1 MIMLNKVPFSILGIC
16 LQVLLSSSF
25 AHGASKGISFQAFIK
40 SPTGVAV
47 NTSGISVNAKILAP
61 NGCILREEIFSNVN
75 VVNGYLSIVVT
86 KGTAGGAD
94 RGLSHTK
101 IFDNA
106 SGEIAGLTCI
116 NADGSVNGTVT
127 SYTPM
132 PGDSRKLRL
141 STILGEDPIVADFN
155 LRSVPFAV
163 NAEAV
168 NGKTDSDFVN
178 INAGQGLTQTNIESI
193 FNRFTKLDAILNG
206 FNAAGTAAGINV
218 TGNATNV
225 TGTVAI
231 ANGGTGATTL
241 TGAKTALGI
250 GTVAALDLPT
260 PLDAT
265 KVLKGD
271 GTWGTITGG
280 VSSVAGKTGAVT
292 LTNADVSGLGPLA
305 TMSTS
310 GTPDGSKFL
319 RDDGAW
325 TAISATDT
333 TKLPLSGGTMTGA
346 LNMSSQDI
354 TAVNNVN
361 ATNVNAGTG
370 AFTNLKVYDGSAN
383 YLTQNYPTGGA
394 SYTIKWPASVGSA
407 NQVLQISS
415 IAGNVATLGW
425 TTGASSGV
433 SSVTAAGTAGN
444 PLSVGGTASAPTIDI
459 SAATSS
465 VNGYLKSADWTT
477 FNSKQAGST
486 ELSGLVTGMVS
497 TGIVQ
502 RTAAGTYTTLGTSSP
517 LSVVAGDITLGTVPV
532 GNGGTGS
539 TDGSI
544 SGTGALT
551 FAAGGTNQNVT
562 LTPSGTGSTI
572 LNGNIGIRTSS
583 PGQALSVGN
592 SIQATSDYSTAYAP
606 RQVQINDLYTNTASG
621 QHSTMS
627 IFAQAGASAN
637 STSVDTAFQVDNF
650 VPSSQTVNYGQKI
663 GIRAQVNNAGSGN
676 AGNATGAYFLANY
689 SGTGTPGA
697 ITGSTS
703 TASNLS
709 AVTMS
714 TAYGS
719 QSSAMNSST
728 GSITNAYGAFN
739 SVLNSTGT
747 ITTAYGIY
755 GNVGNNSTG
764 TVGTAYGLYSNI
776 TNGASATMTSA
787 YGLYLTKSVNG
798 VASSNNFGIYQA
810 DSSNNYF
817 AGNLGMG
824 LTNPSAALHL
834 RSGTP
839 MAGTAP
845 LKLTAGI
852 NLTTPE
858 AGAIEYD
865 GTSLYYT
872 DETATRR
879 AIAST
884 AVGSG
889 AFSGVSS
896 LTNASGDITL
906 APATSSGA
914 VLVNSGAASTGTS
927 SGAVVVT
934 GGMGLS
940 GDIFSGASINA
951 TTAMTAGSSLTT
963 PQIYGSSAASGNVKI
978 DGTSHATKGHVLL
991 ASAGGNVGIG
1001 PTSPSNRL
1009 VIGDDSIG
1017 ATGFPNYSASIGN
1030 ATGNS
1035 QLRVGQASTAWG
1047 GMVWQYNATPANGY
1061 LALTTNGTNGLV
1073 LQQNG
1078 GNVGIGTTSPLA
1090 VLHLQTQGGRQ
1101 EILNDSYS
1109 GSGVTGAPS
1118 PNFAGRSARG
1128 TPSAPVAVASGDV
1141 LSYFTGRGYNS
1152 SSSNFVGSPSF
1163 LNGAYI
1169 SMKAAEDWTGAGNG
1183 AYMAF
1188 MTSPVGAASNG
1199 YERMRIAPSGNVGIG
1214 TTDPVVTLDLGGGS
1228 FNAGGLSTK
1237 KLYSGT
1243 WDTTKKLQIS
1253 AASLSS
1259 TNTTFK
1265 LIFKSTAA
1273 CGATYFEE
1281 WTVQYG
1287 AYNQSWGNSLIIR
1300 NRQLGGGNCGYNINP
1315 SIAFEGSWP
1324 SVVSISDTNP
1334 IPNLEIY
1341 FQGYGAG
1348 DISTSLVAGTVT
1360 GQNNQLITENFINN
1374 YVGIGTTS
1382 PNQKLQV
1389 GSSGDGSVAVANAW
1403 NTFSDIRLKK
1413 DFEKIPN
1420 ACAMIDKLN
1429 GYYYHWKT
1437 GEDHSRQVGVIAQEV
1452 ERVLP
1457 ELVKTGDD
1465 GIKTVD
1471 YPKLT
1476 AVLIEASKQHNR
1488 DIAAV
1493 KAKAVQL
1500 EVENAKLKQENADI
1514 KARLERIEKAL
1525 SRVDSII
1532 KK

>member
-1 MIMLNKVPFSILGIC
+1 MKFKVFSMMPNKIFL
-16 LQVLLSSSF
+16 VLIKMALLLLTSPSW
-25 AHGASKGISFQAFIK
+25 AVNKGISFQTFIK
-40 SPTGVAV
+40 SPNGTTVNATGL
-47 NTSGISVNAKILAP
+47 TVNAKVLAP
-61 NGCILREEIFSNVN
+61 NGCILREENFSNVD
-75 VVNGYLSIVVT
+75 VVNGYMNIIVT
-86 KGTAGGAD
+86 KGTVGGAD
-94 RGLSHTK
+94 RGFSVQK
-101 IFDNA
+101 IFDNTPLV
-106 SGEIAGLTCI
+106 ITGLTCV
-116 NADGSVNGTVT
+116 NADGSVNGAVT
-127 SYTPM
+127 SYTPSSS
-132 PGDSRKLRL
+132 DIRKLRI
-141 STILGEDPIVADFN
+141 STLLGSDTIIADFN
-155 LRSVPFAV
+155 LRSVPFAS
-163 NAEAV
+163 NAETV
-168 NGKTDSDFVN
+168 NGKVDTDFVN
-178 INAGQGLTQTNIESI
+178 INNSQKLSQANVESI
-193 FNRFTKLDAILNG
+193 FNRFTKLDAILNS
-206 FNAAGTAAGINV
+206 FNAGGTAAGINV
-218 TGNATNV
+218 TGNAANV

-241 TGAKTALGI
+241 AGAKTALGI

-292 LTNADVSGLGPLA
+292 LTNSDVSGLGPLA

-333 TKLPLSGGTMTGA
+333 TKLPLSGGTITGA

-361 ATNVNAGTG
+361 ATNVNAGAG

-383 YLTQNYPTGGA
+383 YLTQNYPTGGT

-407 NQVLQISS
+407 NQVLQINS
-415 IAGNVATLGW
+415 ISGNVATLGW
-425 TTGASSGV
+425 ATGASSGV

-465 VNGYLKSADWTT
+465 ANGYLKSADWAT

-532 GNGGTGS
+532 GTGGTGS

-583 PGQALSVGN
+583 PVQALSVGN
-592 SIQATSDYSTAYAP
+592 SIQATSDYSTAYVP

-650 VPSSQTVNYGQKI
+650 VPSSQTVNYAQKI

-676 AGNATGAYFLANY
+676 AGNATGGQFLANY

-714 TAYGS
+714 TVYGS
-719 QSSAMNSST
+719 QSSALNSST
-728 GSITNAYGAFN
+728 GSITNAYGALN

-747 ITTAYGIY
+747 VTAAYGIY
-755 GNVGNNSTG
+755 GNVGNLSTG

-834 RSGTP
+834 RSGTS

-852 NLTTPE
+852 NLMTPE

-879 AIAST
+879 TIAST
-884 AVGSG
+884 ATGSG

-906 APATSSGA
+906 APATLSGA

-978 DGTSHATKGHVLL
+978 DGTSNATKGHVLL

-1001 PTSPSNRL
+1001 TTGPLTKLNVQVANAPNTDDGITVGRAMNASLIGLKLKSDGSGNYRGAITSKGNGFSETEVMTFL
-1009 VIGDDSIG
+1009 ADG
-1017 ATGFPNYSASIGN
+1017 TGS
-1030 ATGNS
+1030 
-1035 QLRVGQASTAWG
+1035 
-1047 GMVWQYNATPANGY
+1047 
-1061 LALTTNGTNGLV
+1061 
-1073 LQQNG
+1073 
-1078 GNVGIGTTSPLA
+1078 GNVGIGTTSPLT
-1090 VLHLQTQGGRQ
+1090 VLHLQKQGAGGEQ
-1101 EILNDSYS
+1101 QVYLDSYS
-1109 GSGVTGAPS
+1109 GSSSGAPS
-1118 PNFAGRSARG
+1118 PNFVGRSSRG
-1128 TPSAPVAVASGDV
+1128 TPEAPLAVGTNDV
-1141 LSYFTGRGYNS
+1141 LSYLTGRGYNS
-1152 SSSNFVGSPSF
+1152 SSSNFAGAAGF

-1169 SMKAAEDWTGAGNG
+1169 AMMAAENWTGAGNG
-1183 AYMAF
+1183 SYMTF
-1188 MTSPVGAASNG
+1188 NTSPIGTASNG
-1199 YERMRIAPSGNVGIG
+1199 YERMRIDPSGNVGIG
-1214 TTDPVVTLDLGGGS
+1214 TTTPSTTLDLATGS
-1228 FNAGGLSTK
+1228 FSAGGFSTK
-1237 KLYSGT
+1237 RLFSGT
-1243 WDTTKKLQIS
+1243 WDTTKKLQI
-1253 AASLSS
+1253 ASSFLSS
-1259 TNTTFK
+1259 GNSTFK
-1265 LIFKSTAA
+1265 LAFKSTAA

-1281 WTVQYG
+1281 WTVQSG

-1300 NRQLGGGNCGYNINP
+1300 NRQIGGGNCGYFINP

-1324 SVVSISDTNP
+1324 YALSISNTNP

-1348 DISTSLVAGTVT
+1348 DVSTSLVAGTVT

-1374 YVGIGTTS
+1374 YVGIGTTN
-1382 PNQKLQV
+1382 PTQRLQV
-1389 GSSGDGSVAVANAW
+1389 GSSGDGSVAIANAW
-1403 NTFSDIRLKK
+1403 NTFSDIRLKR
-1413 DFEKIPN
+1413 DIERIPN
-1420 ACAMIDKLN
+1420 ACAMVDKLS
-1429 GYYYHWKT
+1429 GYYYHWRT

-1452 ERVLP
+1452 EAVLP
-1457 ELVKTGDD
+1457 ELVKTGRD

-1488 DIAAV
+1488 DIATL
-1493 KAKAVQL
+1493 KAKAAQF
-1500 EVENAKLKQENADI
+1500 EVENAKLKQENADV
-1514 KARLERIEKAL
+1514 KARLERIEKIL
-1525 SRVDSII
+1525 GNHPGSIT